1 MLLIGLRQSEQL
13 FASGLRP
20 YPQYLRREL
29 VIMFTSAN
37 ARHTDEEVEALNKM
51 PWLANPLL
59 KFDLPHELEDLRRKE
74 SWDRETGRSSKT
86 LAKHPDFRIVLVLMK
101 ANTHMNQ
108 HRAEGR
114 ISIHQL
120 LGKISVRLADQ
131 QVNLSEGEL
140 LVLDCGVLHDFEA
153 LEESAFLLTI
163 SWSNGRRNSRGP
175 AEVAA
180 DRSFDEEA
188 LSRMENEGATDKPLV

>member
-1 MLLIGLRQSEQL
+1 
-13 FASGLRP
+13 
-20 YPQYLRREL
+20 
-29 VIMFTSAN
+29 MFTSVN
-37 ARHTDEEVEALNKM
+37 ACHTDEEIEALNKM

-101 ANTHMNQ
+101 ANTRMNQ

-131 QVNLSEGEL
+131 QIDLSEGEL
-140 LVLDCGVLHDFEA
+140 LVLDCGVLHDLEA
-153 LEESAFLLTI
+153 LKESAFLLTI
-163 SWSNGRRNSRGP
+163 SWSNSRRNTRGP

-180 DRSFDEEA
+180 DQSFDDEA
-188 LSRMENEGATDKPLV
+188 LTRMENEGAADKPLV

>member
-1 MLLIGLRQSEQL
+1 
-13 FASGLRP
+13 
-20 YPQYLRREL
+20 
-29 VIMFTSAN
+29 MFTSAN
-37 ARHTDEEVEALNKM
+37 ACHTHEEIEALNKM
-51 PWLANPLL
+51 PWLADPLL
-59 KFDLPHELEDLRRKE
+59 KFDLPHELKDLRRKE

-101 ANTHMNQ
+101 ADTRMNQ

-131 QVNLSEGEL
+131 KVDLSEGEL
-140 LVLDCGVLHDFEA
+140 LVLDCGVLHDLEA
-153 LEESAFLLTI
+153 MEESAFLLTI
-163 SWSNGRRNSRGP
+163 SWSNGRRNTRGP

-180 DRSFDEEA
+180 DQSFDDDA
-188 LSRMENEGATDKPLV
+188 LTRMENEGAADKPLV

>member
-1 MLLIGLRQSEQL
+1 M
-13 FASGLRP
+13 
-20 YPQYLRREL
+20 
-29 VIMFTSAN
+29 IMFTSAN

-140 LVLDCGVLHDFEA
+140 LVLDYGVLHDLEA

-180 DRSFDEEA
+180 AHSFDEEGLA
-188 LSRMENEGATDKPLV
+188 LDG